1 MSSPAAQPDATL
13 LLGIAA
19 GGVVGS
25 LGRYAVGLALPHPA
39 GSFPWSTL
47 VVNLSGALAMGLL
60 VAFLLGRPGAH
71 RLARPVVGVGMLGG
85 WTTFSAFAV
94 DVVTLLET
102 GHGGEAGAYVLASFL
117 GGVLAVTLG
126 STAGQRIWRLSA

>member
-1 MSSPAAQPDATL
+1 MSQPATQPDSAF

-25 LGRYAVGLALPHPA
+25 LSRYAVQLALPHTA

-47 VVNLSGALAMGLL
+47 VVNLTGAVAMGLL
-60 VAFLLGRPGAH
+60 VAFLVARPGAH
-71 RLARPVVGVGMLGG
+71 RLARPVVGVGVLGG

-94 DVVTLLET
+94 DTVTLLET
-102 GHGGEAGAYVLASFL
+102 GHGGAAAAYVLSSFL
-117 GGVLAVTLG
+117 GSVLAVTLG
-126 STAGQRIWRLSA
+126 SIVGQRIWRIAS

>member
-1 MSSPAAQPDATL
+1 MSAPAAQPDPIL

-25 LGRYAVGLALPHPA
+25 LGRYAVGLGLPHAPGA
-39 GSFPWSTL
+39 FPWATF
-47 VVNLSGALAMGLL
+47 VVNVTGALAMGLL
-60 VAFLLGRPGAH
+60 VAFLVARPGAH
-71 RLARPVVGVGMLGG
+71 RLARPVVGVGVLGG
-85 WTTFSAFAV
+85 WTTYSAFAV

-102 GHGGEAGAYVLASFL
+102 GHGGEAGAYVLASLL

-126 STAGQRIWRLSA
+126 SVVGQRLWQVSA

>member
-1 MSSPAAQPDATL
+1 MSGPAAQPDPSL

-19 GGVVGS
+19 GGAAGS
-25 LGRYAVGLALPHPA
+25 LGRYAVGLGLPHPA

-47 VVNLSGALAMGLL
+47 VVNLTGALAMGLL
-60 VAFLLGRPGAH
+60 VAYLLGRPGSH
-71 RLARPVVGVGMLGG
+71 RLARPVVGVGVLGG
-85 WTTFSAFAV
+85 WTTFSAFAI

-102 GHGGEAGAYVLASFL
+102 GHGGEAAAYMLASFL

-126 STAGQRIWRLSA
+126 STVGQRFWRFPA

>member
-1 MSSPAAQPDATL
+1 MPDPAL

-47 VVNLSGALAMGLL
+47 VVNLTGALAMGLL
-60 VAFLLGRPGAH
+60 VAYLLGRPGSH
-71 RLARPVVGVGMLGG
+71 RLARPVVGVGLLGG
-85 WTTFSAFAV
+85 WTTFSAFAIE
-94 DVVTLLET
+94 VVTLLET
-102 GHGGEAGAYVLASFL
+102 GHGGEAAAYMLASFL

-126 STAGQRIWRLSA
+126 STVGQRIWRLPA

>member
-1 MSSPAAQPDATL
+1 M
-13 LLGIAA
+13 
-19 GGVVGS
+19 GS

>member
-1 MSSPAAQPDATL
+1 MGSPAAQPDATL

-47 VVNLSGALAMGLL
+47 AVNVTGALAMGLL
-60 VAFLLGRPGAH
+60 VAFLLDRPGAH
-71 RLARPVVGVGMLGG
+71 RLARPVVGVGVLGG

-126 STAGQRIWRLSA
+126 SVAGQRIWKMSE